1 MKRIVY
7 KILRLLRMKK
17 LKMAFELVYIKSYL
31 TETGFVKS
39 YTKGFPVDKNDH
51 HYPWWTY
58 SFTDFLKGRL
68 RSDMNI
74 FEYGA
79 GNSTIFLANFAE
91 TVTSVE
97 HDELWYKYLQNKL
110 LKYKTN
116 VRLIYQNPENYV
128 DEIQKHKE
136 KYDIVIIDGI
146 KRNECAQ
153 KSVDYLSEQGVI
165 IFDDTDRTAYEK
177 SYKYLLDRGFKRID
191 FIGLAP
197 CSINMN
203 STSVFYKQGNALG
216 I

>member
-1 MKRIVY
+1 VKKIIY
-7 KILRLLRMKK
+7 KILRLLGMKK
-17 LKMAFELVYIKSYL
+17 IKMVFELIWIKSYL

-39 YTKGFPVDKNDH
+39 YTKGFPVDRNDH
-51 HYPWWTY
+51 NYPWWTY

-68 RSDMNI
+68 KNDMSI

-79 GNSTIFLANFAE
+79 GNSTIFLSNFVG

-97 HDELWYKYLQNKL
+97 HDELWYKDLKNKL
-110 LKYKTN
+110 KKN
-116 VRLIYQNPENYV
+116 VRLIYSKPENYV
-128 DEIQKHKE
+128 DEIQKKKI

-153 KSVDYLSEQGVI
+153 KSIDYLSKRGVI
-165 IFDDTDRTAYEK
+165 IFDDTDRKKYEK
-177 SYKYLLDRGFKRID
+177 SYMYLLDRGFKRID
-191 FIGLAP
+191 FTGLAP

-203 STSVFYKQGNALG
+203 STSVFYKEGNVLG